1 MQSRRKFIVTTAL
14 SAVGVAVTT
23 GFKGSTYLFSEDDKL
38 KKKAEKIHN
47 KILTI
52 DSHCDTP
59 LSIIYRN
66 LDLGVRNDARKT
78 GTKVDF
84 PRMKE
89 GGLDA
94 SFFAVFLG
102 QGKRDEESNKKAKE
116 DALKIFDAIH
126 KSISENPDLA
136 ELALNPK
143 DAYQIE
149 KTGKRAI
156 YIGIENGYPIGKEL
170 KNIEEFYNLGARYIT
185 LCHSSNNDICD
196 SSTDEEGS
204 EHNGISPFGEQ
215 VVKEMNRLGMMV
227 DVSHVSDKSFYDA
240 VKLSKTPVIASHSSA
255 RAICDHPRNMDDE
268 MLKTLAKNGGVIQ
281 LCVLNSYIREQ
292 PENPEREEALKK
304 LREKYNNF
312 EDLSK
317 EQRAEASKAWGQI
330 YKDFPPLPANI
341 SSAVDHIDHIVK
353 VAGIDHV
360 GVGTDFDGGGGIDGF
375 FDISEAGNLTY
386 ELVKRGYSKKDIEK
400 IWGGNFMRVFKQV
413 EKYAKQ
419 IQG

>member
-1 MQSRRKFIVTTAL
+1 MQTRRKFIVTTAF
-14 SAVGVAVTT
+14 SAVGLTVTT
-23 GFKGSTYLFSEDDKL
+23 GFKGSTYLLSEDNKL
-38 KKKAEKIHN
+38 KKKAKKIHN

-59 LSIIYRN
+59 LNILNGNI
-66 LDLGVRNDARKT
+66 DLGVRNDAQKT

-102 QGKRDEESNKKAKE
+102 QGKRNDESNKKAKRK
-116 DALKIFDAIH
+116 ALKIFEAIH

-143 DAYQIE
+143 DAYRIE

-156 YIGIENGYPIGKEL
+156 YIGIENGYPIGKDI
-170 KNIEEFYNLGARYIT
+170 KNVEEFYNLGARYIT

-196 SSTDEEGS
+196 SSTDEKGS
-204 EHNGISPFGEQ
+204 EHNGISPFGEKL
-215 VVKEMNRLGMMV
+215 VKEMNHLGIMV

-268 MLKTLAKNGGVIQ
+268 MIKTLAENGGVIQ
-281 LCVLNSYIREQ
+281 LCILNSYIREQ
-292 PENPEREEALKK
+292 PENPGRKEALKK
-304 LREKYNNF
+304 LRKKYNDF
-312 EDLSK
+312 EGLSK
-317 EQRAEASKAWGQI
+317 EKHAEASKAWRQI

-341 SSAVDHIDHIVK
+341 SGAVDHIDHIVK
-353 VAGIDHV
+353 VAGIDYV
-360 GVGTDFDGGGGIDGF
+360 GVGTDLDGGGGIDGF

-400 IWGGNFMRVFKQV
+400 IWGGNFMRVFRKV
-413 EKYAKQ
+413 EEYALQ
-419 IQG
+419 T

>member
-23 GFKGSTYLFSEDDKL
+23 GFKGSTYLLSEDDKL
-38 KKKAEKIHN
+38 KKQAEKIHN

-66 LDLGVRNDARKT
+66 LDLGVRNDAQKT

-126 KSISENPDLA
+126 KSISENPELA

-143 DAYQIE
+143 DAYRIE
-149 KTGKRAI
+149 KKGKRAI

-170 KNIEEFYNLGARYIT
+170 KNIEEFYSLGARYIT

-196 SSTDEEGS
+196 SSTDEKGP
-204 EHNGISPFGEQ
+204 EHYGISPFGEQ

-255 RAICDHPRNMDDE
+255 RAICDHPRNMDDA
-268 MLKTLAKNGGVIQ
+268 MLKTLAENGGVIQ
-281 LCVLNSYIREQ
+281 LCILNSYIREQ
-292 PENPEREEALKK
+292 PENPERDEALKK
-304 LREKYNNF
+304 LREKDNNF
-312 EDLSK
+312 EGLSK
-317 EQRAEASKAWGQI
+317 EKRTEASKAWRQI
-330 YKDFPPLPANI
+330 YKDFPPLPADL
-341 SSAVDHIDHIVK
+341 SMAVDHIDHIVK
-353 VAGIDHV
+353 IAGIDHV
-360 GVGTDFDGGGGIDGF
+360 GVGTDFDGGGGINGF

-400 IWGGNFMRVFKQV
+400 IWGGNFMRVFRQV
-413 EKYAKQ
+413 DEYAKQ
-419 IQG
+419 K